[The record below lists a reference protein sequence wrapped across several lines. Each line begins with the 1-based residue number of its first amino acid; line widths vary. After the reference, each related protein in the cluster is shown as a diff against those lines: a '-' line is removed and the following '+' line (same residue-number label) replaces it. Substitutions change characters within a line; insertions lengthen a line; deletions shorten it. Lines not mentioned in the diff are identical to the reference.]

1 MDVLLSHTVPQIRL
15 RDRAATLEHEER
27 HVNVIPQKKIYFLP
41 PDQMVEHQ
49 KAEVWIDSWPGADK
63 DINTAQ
69 HYRFHI
75 WARS

>member
-27 HVNVIPQKKIYFLP
+27 HVGVIPQKKIYFLP

-49 KAEVWIDSWPGADK
+49 KAEVWIDS
-63 DINTAQ
+63 
-69 HYRFHI
+69 
-75 WARS
+75 